1 MQLEIRCAPAQA
13 IEQKREASRIV
24 SQERAALKVFQS
36 HRASLVDYARVITG
50 SESMAEDVVQDAWL
64 RFRNACKAMTLR
76 EPLHYLYRIVRN
88 LAVDENRRAA
98 LEVSRCSVDVEA
110 ITHSIASEAPSPE
123 DIAIARS
130 ELKLVRTA
138 LGELPERTRVAV
150 EMHRFGGHTLTEI
163 AGALGIS
170 VGLAHTLVADGIKHC
185 HHRRKRGK

>member
-1 MQLEIRCAPAQA
+1 MP
-13 IEQKREASRIV
+13 
-24 SQERAALKVFQS
+24 QEGAALEVFQS

-50 SESMAEDVVQDAWL
+50 SESTAEDVVQDAWL
-64 RFRNACKAMTLR
+64 RFRNAYNAVTLR

-110 ITHSIASEAPSPE
+110 ITHSIATEAPSPE

-130 ELKLVRTA
+130 ELELVRTA
-138 LGELPERTRVAV
+138 LGELPERTRIAV
-150 EMHRFGGHTLTEI
+150 EMHRFGGHTLAEI
-163 AGALGIS
+163 ARSLGIS

-185 HHRRKRGK
+185 HHRRKRSK

>member
-1 MQLEIRCAPAQA
+1 MGV
-13 IEQKREASRIV
+13 SNIV
-24 SQERAALKVFQS
+24 PQDRAALKVFQS

-50 SESMAEDVVQDAWL
+50 SDSRAEDVVQDAWL
-64 RFRNACKAMTLR
+64 RFRKACNAVTLR

-98 LEVSRCSVDVEA
+98 LEASRCSVDMEA
-110 ITHSIASEAPSPE
+110 ITHSLASEAPSPE

-130 ELKLVRTA
+130 ELELVRTA
-138 LGELPERTRVAV
+138 LGELPERTRIAV

-163 AGALGIS
+163 AESLGIS

-185 HHRRKRGK
+185 HHRRNRSR